1 MVIIK
6 IFRASEPT
14 PIHMYDHISFLEHA
28 SWRIISQYVISFSN
42 DFNVINNNIN
52 ESFALVCVYL
62 HSLAKNQL
70 LTKNSFLALK
80 FYFLEY
86 SHVYIFQ

>member
-14 PIHMYDHISFLEHA
+14 PIHMNNHILFLEYIIL
-28 SWRIISQYVISFSN
+28 RIISQYVISFSNN

-52 ESFALVCVYL
+52 ESFALVWFNL
-62 HSLAKNQL
+62 HSLVKKISHSL
-70 LTKNSFLALK
+70 GI
-80 FYFLEY
+80 YF
-86 SHVYIFQ
+86 